1 MPEIDDPEPVTAD
14 SPGPAPDCE
23 AEGLTPEAC
32 EARRK
37 YGFFRRF
44 VLRSL
49 MWSLALGAALVFF
62 GGILINTPRSR
73 EWARQQIETQL
84 ESALEREVKLARVS
98 FELLPLTVELE
109 GLEIGGG
116 PEFPN
121 DPFLVLP
128 RAEIEG
134 DLEIFARRRL
144 RLRMVKLDRPRI
156 DLRFTARGD
165 NLIGGGGAGGAEGL
179 EVLLDRLEIDRG
191 EVLFDDE
198 QIEISFVADALRAN
212 LLAPSKGRLQ
222 GDFATP
228 RVLLRLPAAEPIELA
243 MQGRV
248 GLHAEGLEIEDT
260 VITSAGLELKTRG
273 GCDWSGRGGQGDKCD
288 FETRGRAEGAVLAQ
302 MGYFADLAGPFRFD
316 GRLSWRGGPIG
327 WRGRVLAEELDLW
340 SFKLRA
346 FDGKVSADRFGARLE
361 LSSLEYAGG
370 QIGGTLTVDL
380 AAKNDPL
387 ALELTVAGLA
397 VDTLL
402 DDVGVPV
409 TGIGSTASGQLA
421 LTAPIAQIFAGDG
434 LAEIEL
440 QAAEQGGGLPLS
452 GPVPLRYEKGT
463 LHLGAVS
470 LRSATQGILV
480 GGSYDLAANRGRLRF
495 EVATGDASELVE
507 LVLGPAAPGTV
518 PPPWA
523 PQRGIGRAEVDLVLE
538 KGSYRAG
545 LVLELEQVETT
556 HLKDAE
562 VRGSL
567 ELTPLAAER
576 LRLDLGHAVGSALH
590 GSALTLAGRVPY
602 NSKVDPIELTIDAYS
617 WPLAELKP
625 FFDFELPIDGPISGH
640 LELLLSEG
648 RTRGTLDANV
658 KKARWIDQDLS
669 LDYLEAHLAWD
680 DEKLRFHEIE
690 ARSAAGLV
698 RGGGSLTWAD
708 QRLELKLR
716 GSGLDLA
723 AAPLAAYRPSPE
735 LGGELTFEATLEGPL
750 ARPQTRLSVELRKLS
765 LGGRALVGPVVVG
778 PVVAGPIPAGP
789 VVGPVVAGPIPVGPL
804 PLGPGAPGKAL
815 DSHRLEA
822 FWDGERLTLE
832 GLVAGSLSFRGGGR
846 LDETGSDLELRIKAG
861 ELGELASIFAV
872 DAASAGLGGELE
884 GRLAIRGPLASPEL
898 FFDFDRWRLELV
910 GHTLVARPGARIERR
925 PAGWVMSGLVL
936 EEESSGTFFQLS
948 GELHDLDG
956 LSLDVRSE
964 LSADWLG
971 LALAD
976 LGSDFEFKPY
986 GRLAFDGRLSGPPA
1000 LPSLSGRAELLGLSL
1015 ALPGVEEGLRDLR
1028 GTVLF
1033 TPFHVDLGRLEGKL
1047 AGGRI
1052 AISGQVDL
1060 PRPGEGG
1067 KGPSPLVY
1075 ALQVSGRE
1083 LGLRRAD
1090 GWAVQGDVD
1099 LTLRSLERGHFL
1111 GGRVD
1116 LTRLDYRR
1124 EIRLDVAQLLRDF
1137 LRRQRLEVQ
1146 PASSTLAAIQL
1157 NLEVSADKTVRVV
1170 NNLADLRGSA
1180 DFTLRGTLAAPLIY
1194 GEIAIEPGGRLRYN
1208 GSDYQVERGR
1218 LIFADPFKI
1227 DPEVDLVAQTRVRE
1241 FDINLAVFGNL
1252 NRLETRFDS
1261 QPPLPDVEVFRLL
1274 AEGDF
1279 GGEPVQPNL
1288 QRGEESSLSAASFLY
1303 GQAASAI
1310 GERVSNLFGLDKFRV
1325 DPLLGTSGDNL
1336 SAARVTVGKRL
1347 SRRLSLTYSVDPSS
1361 TESQRL
1367 QVEWRLGEGLVL
1379 VLTQNGDNTYSA
1391 DARWD
1396 TSF

>member
-1 MPEIDDPEPVTAD
+1 MPEIDEPERVAPD
-14 SPGPAPDCE
+14 LAPDCE
-23 AEGLTPEAC
+23 AEGLSPEAC

-84 ESALEREVKLARVS
+84 EAAFEREVKLARVS

-116 PEFPN
+116 PQFP
-121 DPFLVLP
+121 DAPFLVLP

-156 DLRFTARGD
+156 DLRFTAQGD

-179 EVLLDRLEIDRG
+179 EVFLDRLEIDRG

-212 LLAPSKGRLQ
+212 LLAPSKERLQ

-228 RVLLRLPAAEPIELA
+228 RVVLRLPDAEPIELA
-243 MQGRV
+243 VQGRV
-248 GLHAEGLEIEDT
+248 GLHGEGLELEDT
-260 VITSAGLELKTRG
+260 VITTAGLELNTRG

-288 FETRGRAEGAVLAQ
+288 FETRGRAEGAVLER
-302 MGYFADLAGPFRFD
+302 MGYFADLTGPFRFD
-316 GRLSWRGGPIG
+316 GRLSWRAGPIG
-327 WRGRVLAEELDLW
+327 WRGRVVAEELDLW
-340 SFKLRA
+340 SFQLRG

-370 QIGGTLTVDL
+370 QIGGSVVVDL
-380 AAKNDPL
+380 AAKDDPL
-387 ALELTVAGLA
+387 ALELTVDGVA

-409 TGIGSTASGQLA
+409 AGIDSTASGRLS
-421 LTAPIAQIFAGDG
+421 LTAPIAQIFAGQGTAD
-434 LAEIEL
+434 IEL
-440 QAAEQGGGLPLS
+440 QVAEGGAGLPLA

-463 LHLGAVS
+463 LHFGAVS

-480 GGSYDLAANRGRLRF
+480 GGSYDLAADRGRLRF

-507 LVLGPAAPGTV
+507 LVLGPEAPGTV

-538 KGSYRAG
+538 KGTYRAG
-545 LVLELEQVETT
+545 LVLDLEQVETT

-567 ELTPLAAER
+567 ELTPTAAER
-576 LRLDLGHAVGSALH
+576 LRLDLGHAVGSVLH

-617 WPLAELKP
+617 WPLAEVKP
-625 FFDFELPIDGPISGH
+625 FLDFELPIDGPISGH

-658 KKARWIDQDLS
+658 KKARFIDQDLM
-669 LDYLEAHLAWD
+669 LDHLEAHLAWD

-708 QRLELKLR
+708 ERLELKLR

-735 LGGELTFEATLEGPL
+735 LGGELTFEATLEGPRT
-750 ARPQTRLSVELRKLS
+750 RPQTRLTVELRKLS
-765 LGGRALVGPVVVG
+765 LGGRALGSPDTVGSV
-778 PVVAGPIPAGP
+778 
-789 VVGPVVAGPIPVGPL
+789 
-804 PLGPGAPGKAL
+804 PGG
-815 DSHRLEA
+815 SHRLEA
-822 FWDGERLTLE
+822 FWDGENLALE
-832 GLVAGSLSFRGGGR
+832 GLVAGSVSLSGGGR
-846 LDETGSDLELRIKAG
+846 LDAAGSDLELRIKAD
-861 ELGELASIFAV
+861 ELGELARLLAIDPEST
-872 DAASAGLGGELE
+872 GLGGELE
-884 GRLAIRGPLASPEL
+884 GRLGIRGPLASPEL
-898 FFDFDRWRLELV
+898 SFDFDRWRLELV
-910 GHTLVARPGARIERR
+910 GHTLLARPGARIERR
-925 PAGWVMSGLVL
+925 PAAWAIRGLAL
-936 EEESSGTFFQLS
+936 EEESSGTFFHLS
-948 GELHDLDG
+948 GELHDQDG
-956 LSLDVRSE
+956 LALDVRSE
-964 LSADWLG
+964 LSADWLE

-976 LGSDFEFKPY
+976 LGTDFQPKPY
-986 GRLAFDGRLSGPPA
+986 GRLAFDGRLSGAPTA
-1000 LPSLSGRAELLGLSL
+1000 PSLSGRAELLGLSL

-1052 AISGQVDL
+1052 AISGQIDL

-1194 GEIAIEPGGRLRYN
+1194 GEMAIEPGGRLRYN
-1208 GSDYQVERGR
+1208 GSDYRVERGR

-1347 SRRLSLTYSVDPSS
+1347 SRRLSVTYSVDPSS

>member
-1 MPEIDDPEPVTAD
+1 MPEVDDPEPIAA
-14 SPGPAPDCE
+14 APPEPPSDCE
-23 AEGLTPEAC
+23 AEGLTE
-32 EARRK
+32 EAREECRK
-37 YGFFRRF
+37 HGFFRRF
-44 VLRSL
+44 VLRSV
-49 MWSLALGAALVFF
+49 MWSLALGAALIFF

-73 EWARQQIETQL
+73 EWARQEIEQRL
-84 ESALEREVKLARVS
+84 AMALERQVKLARVS

-116 PEFPN
+116 PNFPDN
-121 DPFLVLP
+121 PFLVLP

-156 DLRFTARGD
+156 DLRFTAQGD

-179 EVLLDRLEIDRG
+179 EIFLDRLEIDRG
-191 EVLFDDE
+191 EVVFDDE

-212 LLAPSKGRLQ
+212 LLAPSRDRLQ

-228 RVLLRLPAAEPIELA
+228 RVVLRLPDAEPIELA
-243 MQGRV
+243 VQGRA
-248 GLHAEGLEIEDT
+248 GLHADGLEIEDT
-260 VITSAGLELKTRG
+260 AITTEGLELNTRG

-288 FETRGRAEGAVLAQ
+288 FETRGRAEGAVLAR
-302 MGYFADLAGPFRFD
+302 MGYFADLSGPFRFD

-327 WRGRVLAEELDLW
+327 WRGRVVAEALELW
-340 SFKLRA
+340 SFELSG
-346 FDGKVSADRFGARLE
+346 FDGRVAADRFGARLE
-361 LSSLEYAGG
+361 LLSLEYAGG
-370 QIGGTLTVDL
+370 KIGGILTVDL
-380 AAKNDPL
+380 AAPNDPMM
-387 ALELTVAGLA
+387 LELTMDGVA

-409 TGIGSTASGQLA
+409 AGIASTASGRLS
-421 LTAPIAQIFAGDG
+421 LEAPIQRIFDGTG

-440 QAAEQGGGLPLS
+440 QAAGSGEGLPLA
-452 GPVPLRYEKGT
+452 GPVPLRYDQGT

-470 LRSATQGILV
+470 LRSATQGILA
-480 GGSYDLAANRGRLRF
+480 GGSYDLAANRGRLLF

-507 LVLGPAAPGTV
+507 LVLGPDAPGAAPQPWV
-518 PPPWA
+518 PL
-523 PQRGIGRAEVDLVLE
+523 RGIGRAEVDLALE
-538 KGSYRAG
+538 KGTYRAG
-545 LVLELEQVETT
+545 LVLDLEQVETT
-556 HLKDAE
+556 HLRDVE

-567 ELTPLAAER
+567 ELTPNAAER

-617 WPLAELKP
+617 WPLAEVKP
-625 FFDFELPIDGPISGH
+625 FLDFELPIDGPISGH
-640 LELLLSEG
+640 LELVLAEG
-648 RTRGTLDANV
+648 RTGGTLDANV
-658 KKARWIDQDLS
+658 KNAQWIGRDLS
-669 LDYLEAHLAWD
+669 LDHLEAHLAWD
-680 DEKLRFHEIE
+680 DEKLRIHEIE
-690 ARSAAGLV
+690 ARSPAGLV
-698 RGGGSLTWAD
+698 RGGGSLTWA
-708 QRLELKLR
+708 QERLELKLR

-723 AAPLAAYRPSPE
+723 AAPLAAYLPSPD
-735 LGGELTFEATLEGPL
+735 LGGELTFEVTLEGPL
-750 ARPQTRLSVELRKLS
+750 TRPQTRLSVELRKLS
-765 LGGRALVGPVVVG
+765 LGGRTL
-778 PVVAGPIPAGP
+778 AGPALPGPALYVP
-789 VVGPVVAGPIPVGPL
+789 V
-804 PLGPGAPGKAL
+804 APGKAV
-815 DSHRLEA
+815 DSHVLEA
-822 FWDGERLTLE
+822 FWDGERLELE
-832 GLVAGSLSFRGGGR
+832 GLLAGSISLTGGGR
-846 LDETGSDLELRIKAG
+846 LDEEGSDLELRVRSG
-861 ELGELASIFAV
+861 ELGELARLFAI
-872 DAASAGLGGELE
+872 DASYALGGELE
-884 GRLAIRGPLASPEL
+884 GRLGVHGPLDSPEL
-898 FFDFDRWRLELV
+898 TFDFDRLRLALA
-910 GHTLVARPGARIERR
+910 GHTLVARPGARILRR
-925 PAGWVMSGLVL
+925 PAGWAIRDLAL

-948 GELHDLDG
+948 GELDDQQG
-956 LSLDVRSE
+956 LGLDVRSE
-964 LSADWLG
+964 LSADWLE
-971 LALAD
+971 LALTD
-976 LGSDFEFKPY
+976 LGSDFQPKPY
-986 GRLAFDGRLSGPPA
+986 GRLSFDGRLTGSPA
-1000 LPSLSGRAELLGLSL
+1000 LPILSGRAELLGLSL

-1033 TPFHVDLGRLEGKL
+1033 TPYHVDLGRLEGKL

-1052 AISGQVDL
+1052 ALSGQVDL

-1067 KGPSPLVY
+1067 KSASPLVY

-1116 LTRLDYRR
+1116 LTRLDFRR

-1208 GSDYQVERGR
+1208 GSDYRVERGR

-1241 FDINLAVFGNL
+1241 FDISLAVFGNL

-1303 GQAASAI
+1303 GQAATAI

-1347 SRRLSLTYSVDPSS
+1347 SRRLSVTYSVDPSS